1 MSQSQ
6 INQFIDTLHF
16 HSFKKLSR
24 EVKRQYP
31 NVSDKELRD
40 ILRKRIHDKRMS
52 RDRRKIYQV
61 KVFSPFTNA
70 WMTDI
75 YDNLEGHDPRY
86 WDLFININTRF
97 VEAYPMTD
105 KNANSINTCLRLFVN
120 KYHPRKITS
129 DEEAGLVADV
139 NLRYLKD
146 NKCGLYIIQEQN
158 HSALSLIDRFIRTLR
173 DMNQPQDGDV
183 RDSNDEDFKYIDR
196 ITMTQLLNL
205 YNNTVHSATGLAPIF
220 MMNNKQY
227 EEDYIEK
234 CINNKQ
240 RQEEIKDFKLKIGSL
255 VRYYLDDGKMV
266 KKRSSLSRECYKIE
280 SRNGNIYTIIALD
293 GSTKDVSRW
302 KLVHVDPNEKHVMG
316 RTLGS
321 DKGIQDKIL
330 EETTPNRVKVKFSMP
345 DGSNYTKIINKREL
359 RFPTPQFK
367 SKLEADY
374 EKLHKNK

>member
-6 INQFIDTLHF
+6 INQFIDTMHF
-16 HSFKKLSR
+16 KSFKKLSK
-24 EVKRQYP
+24 EVKRRYP
-31 NVSDKELRD
+31 QITDQQLRE

-52 RDRRKIYQV
+52 RDRKKIYQV
-61 KVFSPFTNA
+61 KIFSPFTNA

-75 YDNLEGHDPRY
+75 YDNLDGHDPRY

-97 VEAYPMTD
+97 VEAYPMRD
-105 KNANSINTCLRLFVN
+105 KNAQCINTCLRLFVN

-129 DEEAGLVADV
+129 DEEAGLVSDI

-173 DMNQPQDGDV
+173 DMNTPQNGEPK
-183 RDSNDEDFKYIDR
+183 DSSDEEYKYIDR
-196 ITMTQLLNL
+196 NKMTHLLNI
-205 YNNTVHSATGLAPIF
+205 YNNTEHSATGLTPTF

-227 EEDYIEK
+227 EEDYIEQH
-234 CINNKQ
+234 INDRQ

-302 KLVHVDPNEKHVMG
+302 KLVHVDPNEKHVLG

-321 DKGIQDKIL
+321 DKGVQDKIVA
-330 EETTPNRVKVKFSMP
+330 ETSPNRVKVKFSMP

-359 RFPTPQFK
+359 RWPTPQFK
-367 SKLEADY
+367 SKLEVDY
-374 EKLHKNK
+374 ERLKRNG